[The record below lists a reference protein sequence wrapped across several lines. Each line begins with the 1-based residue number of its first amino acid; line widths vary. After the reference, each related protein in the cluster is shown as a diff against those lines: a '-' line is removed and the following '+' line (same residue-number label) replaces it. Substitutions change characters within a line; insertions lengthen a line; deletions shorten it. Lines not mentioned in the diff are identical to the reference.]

1 MRLVSLKL
9 FFVLL
14 LLTALT
20 AAGCVRQSDQ
30 SNAVKLEDLPGT
42 YRILRNNGEAND
54 QSFNVED
61 KNGVW
66 HLSDEEGSRLMRRMA
81 ASEIEEIFGKEV
93 ADKSQCLEIP
103 GQTSTTVI
111 CATEPGVKTNVR
123 IDDLMSYH
131 KDFTSKTG
139 YFVYIDR
146 MGIWDLEKLK

>member
-93 ADKSQCLEIP
+93 AEKSQCLEIP
-103 GQTSTTVI
+103 GSTSTTVI
-111 CATEPGVKTNVR
+111 CVTEPGVSTNVR
-123 IDDLMSYH
+123 IGDYNFH
-131 KDFTSKTG
+131 GDFTSDTG
-139 YFVYIDR
+139 YFVYVSY
-146 MGIWDLEKLK
+146 MGASNLEKIK